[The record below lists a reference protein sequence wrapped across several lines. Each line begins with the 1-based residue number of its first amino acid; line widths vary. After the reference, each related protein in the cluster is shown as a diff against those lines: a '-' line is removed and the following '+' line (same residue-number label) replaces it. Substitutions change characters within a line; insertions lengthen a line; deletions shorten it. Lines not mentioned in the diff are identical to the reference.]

1 MYPSELSL
9 KDKISAICK
18 GMYGAADVEYTEQA
32 EMRLALYT
40 KAGYAHL
47 PICIAKTQYS
57 LSTDPAAKGDLML
70 NSSTLPWMVCY

>member
-1 MYPSELSL
+1 
-9 KDKISAICK
+9 
-18 GMYGAADVEYTEQA
+18 MYGADGVEYTEQA

-57 LSTDPAAKGDLML
+57 LSTDPAAKGD
-70 NSSTLPWMVCY
+70 SIVT